1 MTNPTMALTIASI
14 KMFFR
19 NRQALFFSLFLPFII
34 MGIFGILNLG
44 SFSSVRVGVV
54 DEANNGLSRSL
65 VEAMENT
72 GVLEITEDTGD
83 TGEDQLGALQAGKLD
98 LVVILPSDLGSAERP
113 SKVRGVFN
121 ANKPQEAQVGSTVL
135 VRVLDDVTFQVTGAS
150 RLFELETTEVKSR
163 SLDYVDFLVP
173 GVIAM
178 SIMQMGLFSVTF
190 AIIRYRQQGVLRRL
204 RAAPI
209 RPGHFLAG
217 QVITRLM
224 VSVLQTVV
232 LLGTGVLL
240 LGIEVR
246 GSLAILILLAII
258 GGGLFISIGY
268 AVSGFVK
275 SEESAAPIGNLIALP
290 MMFLSGVFFSRDN
303 LPAFLQTIT
312 EYFPLTYLADGM
324 RQVTT
329 EGAGLAQV
337 SGEVLGLCVW
347 LVVSFFIATRVFR
360 WE

>member
-72 GVLEITEDTGD
+72 GVLEVTKGA
-83 TGEDQLGALQAGKLD
+83 GEDQLSALQAGKLD
-98 LVVILPSDLGSAERP
+98 LVVILPGDIGSAERP

-121 ANKPQEAQVGSTVL
+121 ANRPQEAQVGATAL
-135 VRVLDDVTFQVTGAS
+135 VRVLDDMTFQVTGAS

-246 GSLAILILLAII
+246 GSLAVLILLAII
-258 GGGLFISIGY
+258 GGGLFLSIGY
-268 AVSGFVK
+268 ALSGFVK
-275 SEESAAPIGNLIALP
+275 SEESAAPIANLIALP

-303 LPAFLQTIT
+303 LPVFLETIT

-324 RQVTT
+324 RQVTA
-329 EGAGLAQV
+329 EGAGLAQL
-337 SGEVLGLCVW
+337 SGEVLGLCIW